1 MDRDLRELESLEA
14 EGLLRHARR
23 WRREGAEIFDS
34 EGSAYVD
41 FSSND
46 YLGLSQHPLLIEGA
60 KVAIERYGVGSTA
73 SRLISGTSAAHEE
86 CEATLA
92 YFKGS
97 ESALLFSTGMM
108 AAHGTIKALFRE
120 GDTIILDK
128 LSHACLVDAARECG
142 ARLRVFPHN
151 NLNKL
156 ESLLKSERER
166 LVGEGRILVIV
177 ESVYSMDGDLCPLAE
192 IVRLKEEYNA
202 MLLVDEA
209 HGLGVL
215 GSKGMGLADELGL
228 QSRIDLQMGTLGKA
242 AGGAGGYIAC
252 SQVLRDLIVNKGR
265 SFIYTTSPPPS
276 QAAVAAMALDLI
288 ASDEGALVRQ
298 KLSNNRALLAKLIE
312 QEVPTAICPIILGEN
327 QVAIEASERLC
338 KAGYY
343 VPAVR
348 YPTVAKG
355 SARLRLTLTALH
367 DEVAIRGLC
376 TAL

>member
-92 YFKGS
+92 YFKES

-376 TAL
+376 AAL